1 MSEDETADILPVI
14 LGTRAAKLFV
24 DANSFDIISDDTM
37 KKVKDCGQYGLVH
50 SLFSKVVMH
59 IP

>member
-37 KKVKDCGQYGLVH
+37 KKVKDCPFIIFRSRSYIIQ
-50 SLFSKVVMH
+50 F
-59 IP
+59 

>member
-37 KKVKDCGQYGLVH
+37 KKVKDCGKYGLVH
-50 SLFSKVVMH
+50 
-59 IP
+59 